1 MAFTPSSSD
10 IELASTR
17 FRVIFNRGWDN
28 VEVISEDYCEMIT
41 SEGSKEVYFV
51 PDALGPMRQWIG
63 DRVIED
69 LDRQK
74 FELSNLTF
82 EKSVAV
88 RVEDFEDD
96 TLGGYQA
103 QFSMLGASARQ
114 HPDILFTTALEQGFS
129 KTGYDGVTFF
139 STAHPTAVSGT
150 TWSNKGTAA
159 LDADAFEA
167 GVQAMRKVKNSAG
180 QPFDPL
186 GLGGELGLMVPPELE
201 ATARRIVERKLVDA
215 GEDNVNFG
223 RAKVKVNSRLSSTT
237 GWYLLLGKGPVR
249 PFVRQTRRKPK
260 LVVIN
265 SATSDD
271 VFYKNRI
278 VWGVDGRWNVG
289 RALPQFAYGSTGLS

>member
-1 MAFTPSSSD
+1 MAFTPSASD

-28 VEVISEDYCEMIT
+28 VEVLSEDFCEPIQ

-51 PDALGPMRQWIG
+51 PDALGPMREWIG

-74 FELSNLTF
+74 FELANLTF
-82 EKSVAV
+82 EKTVAV
-88 RVEDFEDD
+88 RMEDFEDD
-96 TLGGYQA
+96 ALGGYQT
-103 QFSMLGASARQ
+103 QFSMLGATARQ
-114 HPDILFTTALEQGFS
+114 HPDVLFTAALEGGFS

-139 STAHPTAVSGT
+139 ATNHPTSKSGT

-167 GVQAMRKVKNSAG
+167 GVQAMRSVKSSAG
-180 QPFDPL
+180 EPFDPL
-186 GLGGELGLMVPPELE
+186 GFGGELGLMVPPQLE

-215 GEDNVNFG
+215 GEDNINFG
-223 RAKVKVNSRLSSTT
+223 RARVKVNPRLTSATA
-237 GWYLLLGKGPVR
+237 WYLLLGKGPVR
-249 PFVRQTRRKPK
+249 PFVKQMRRKPK
-260 LVVIN
+260 LVVLN
-265 SATSDD
+265 QSTSDD

-289 RALPQFAYGSTGLS
+289 RALPQFAYGSTGAS